1 MKKSITSVCLLLV
14 LTILFVSCSGIKE
27 KETTTPDSPT
37 KNSEKAEYIDAEK
50 LYFYESLYEIL
61 KENQEPVPM
70 GSFNTHTEYMIPLY
84 ESNPQ
89 IVMHKC
95 GKCATYSDRSI
106 GYPFADIC
114 TEMNANPFSNFNLLA
129 EKGWVVPSE
138 SKTENN
144 VVFDFTDDIFDCFGL
159 YMEYN
164 NPRFSVNKKFEYS
177 EEGCRDY
184 YITVAALEK
193 SNVNTQTFIALPT
206 SSAPEINYS
215 TEDECFYSFII
226 NYDSSNAYITAL
238 YFRSSDGEYITDVT
252 AQVMCAEF
260 PYGDF
265 SAGSSLSLAGISAS
279 EELGKMAFF
288 MALEQTLCG
297 ECLFDKDT
305 VIKYDS
311 HDKKYIM
318 PAQYEGKNYTAKI
331 NAKQYTSAME
341 YPHTAETEP
350 ESIAETFDVYT
361 YTVKLK

>member
-1 MKKSITSVCLLLV
+1 MKKIIATVCLLLA
-14 LTILFVSCSGIKE
+14 LTMIFVSCSGK
-27 KETTTPDSPT
+27 KETETVT
-37 KNSEKAEYIDAEK
+37 SESTSKAEYLDVEK
-50 LYFYESLYEIL
+50 LYFYESLYELL

-70 GSFNTHTEYMIPLY
+70 GRFNTHTEYMIPLY

-114 TEMNANPFSNFNLLA
+114 TEMNANPFSNFNMLV
-129 EKGWVVPSE
+129 EKEWIVPSE
-138 SKTENN
+138 SETEKN
-144 VVFDFTDDIFDCFGL
+144 VVFDFTDSIFDCFGL

-193 SNVNTQTFIALPT
+193 SNVNTQTFIALPS

-215 TEDECFYSFII
+215 AADECFYSFII

-238 YFRSSDGEYITDVT
+238 YFRSDDGEYITDVT

-265 SAGSSLSLAGISAS
+265 SAGSSLSSAGIAAS

-288 MALEQTLCG
+288 MALEQTLSG
-297 ECLFDKDT
+297 ECLFSEPT
-305 VIKYDS
+305 VIHCDS
-311 HDKKYIM
+311 HDIKYIM
-318 PAQYEGKNYTAKI
+318 PAEYEGKGYTAKI
-331 NAKQYTSAME
+331 NAKQYVSAKE
-341 YPHTAETEP
+341 YHSATEDEP
-350 ESIAETFDVYT
+350 ESFPEIFDIYT
-361 YTVKLK
+361 YSVKLK